1 MRVVFIVFF
10 VVIFGVTTSVF
21 AKENVF
27 DHPIPENT
35 FPLELKKLSGNF
47 ERFQS
52 IRTRFI
58 QTKQISVLKQPLVT
72 KGLFVSAPEYGVYW
86 KIESPFNTEILITSG
101 GYYQRKDGDWISE
114 APASA
119 KSQIQAYLKA
129 FLLVFSGKFEE
140 LREYF
145 TLSFL
150 KRENA
155 WNETIEIIDNNN
167 GEHLE
172 TIEILKVVAKVK
184 NNFKR
189 IGDTEQECFDPVHIN
204 DVRIIKKQNYADYF
218 TNGKI
223 GDLLVSLREIDAV
236 VLMDKDTYDIKWIT
250 RGNFTRQHSP
260 RITNK
265 GTILIF
271 DNQSSLPPNGVSR
284 IVEIDIKTNKLVGFY
299 EATNDNFFESENR
312 GRLQIVDNRI
322 FVQEHNQGRL
332 FELIC
337 NSQYISNSCK
347 QKNIIELKENN
358 RGKGYYL
365 ADIVRI
371 Q

>member
-35 FPLELKKLSGNF
+35 FPLELKKLSDNF

-140 LREYF
+140 LRKYF

-155 WNETIEIIDNNN
+155 WNV
-167 GEHLE
+167 GLSPKGQLE
-172 TIEILKVVAKVK
+172 NVIL
-184 NNFKR
+184 NMQL
-189 IGDTEQECFDPVHIN
+189 IGSFPAQ
-204 DVRIIKKQNYADYF
+204 
-218 TNGKI
+218 
-223 GDLLVSLREIDAV
+223 LR
-236 VLMDKDTYDIKWIT
+236 
-250 RGNFTRQHSP
+250 F
-260 RITNK
+260 
-265 GTILIF
+265 ILIKEVNGDF
-271 DNQSSLPPNGVSR
+271 TKIEFHDARYSSQPLS
-284 IVEIDIKTNKLVGFY
+284 
-299 EATNDNFFESENR
+299 ESE
-312 GRLQIVDNRI
+312 
-322 FVQEHNQGRL
+322 
-332 FELIC
+332 
-337 NSQYISNSCK
+337 
-347 QKNIIELKENN
+347 QKFF
-358 RGKGYYL
+358 
-365 ADIVRI
+365 